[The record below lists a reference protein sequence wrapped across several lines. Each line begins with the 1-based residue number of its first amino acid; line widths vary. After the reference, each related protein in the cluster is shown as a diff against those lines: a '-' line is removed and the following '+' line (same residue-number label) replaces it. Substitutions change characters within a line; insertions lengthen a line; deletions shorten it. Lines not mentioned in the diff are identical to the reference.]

1 MVVGGNALCFIG
13 GVLETTGIEI
23 VTWPEEMLC
32 TRLVDR
38 CTLYIARN
46 YSQYSNQ
53 LESLPSELQQKVI
66 KLHSHISG
74 KGVRTSVCPET
85 VKRIRAEQA
94 ALAEQREKERASWQR
109 QGERWPQLIS
119 EGDKEE
125 SEEAPAKDTPE
136 EEQKPILEAESE
148 NVEACNAL
156 DGGTWACFACT
167 FINNP
172 LMTEC
177 EMCQTPKGL

>member
-1 MVVGGNALCFIG
+1 MCFIG

-38 CTLYIARN
+38 CTLFIARN

-66 KLHSHISG
+66 KLHTHISG
-74 KGVRTSVCPET
+74 KGAQTTVCPET
-85 VKRIRAEQA
+85 VKRIRAEQT
-94 ALAEQREKERASWQR
+94 ALAEQREKERASWKL
-109 QGERWPQLIS
+109 QGEQWRQLLSS

-125 SEEAPAKDTPE
+125 SEKAAAKDTTSEE

-148 NVEACNAL
+148 NVEAGNSL
-156 DGGTWACFACT
+156 EGGDWACFACT

-177 EMCQTPKGL
+177 EMCQTPKGF